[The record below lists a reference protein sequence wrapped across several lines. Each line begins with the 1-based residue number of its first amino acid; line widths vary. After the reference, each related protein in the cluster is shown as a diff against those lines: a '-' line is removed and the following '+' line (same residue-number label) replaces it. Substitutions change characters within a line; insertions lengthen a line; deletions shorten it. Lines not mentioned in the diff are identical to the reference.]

1 MSDLN
6 IALIL
11 RFIDQATAPA
21 RAAMQNVQG
30 AAEAVQRFGGQQ
42 MAAGR
47 QMVEQAN
54 AQTAALRGSTLATL
68 GTGAALVAALQPA
81 IDFEAQMDKVAAV
94 SRASTEE
101 QAALTRTA
109 LEQGARTRFSARQA
123 GEGLEYL
130 GMAGFNAQAQMAAL
144 PGVLDLAAAA
154 GAGLGDTANYA
165 TNMLSAFGLPA
176 EQMSRVGDVLVNTF
190 TSSNSD
196 LNSLAATMSYAAPVA
211 KGLGIEIETVA
222 AMAGRLGDQGI
233 AGERAGTALRAV
245 LQRLVAPSTE
255 AARALDGLGVNI
267 ADADGNMRPMLE
279 VLADM
284 DEAMRGMGQVARENL
299 RSVIFGTEAAGAAA
313 ILMEGAGSGALQAY
327 AAGLSEVG
335 SASRVAA
342 QMSDNARGAINTLRN
357 AAERLQIT
365 FGNGMLPVLAD
376 IATRL
381 VPLAMAA
388 RDWASENQALVT
400 TISYIAVALLGLN
413 IAVLAAQWGF
423 WLLFGWVG
431 KLRIAFGAAMVAI
444 GWIGRA
450 FAVLALRSIPLLQV
464 AGLALANVLFFIARA
479 GVVLARAFLLPLR
492 ILMGFGALLGKL
504 PIVVI
509 AMLIAGAVY
518 MIYDSWGGIVAW
530 FQNKF
535 DQVRAAFDQGFLAGI
550 FAALVAFNPW
560 TLLLDGIEGV
570 LRYLGEAFNI
580 DLFTQGAN
588 MISRLREGIWSV
600 LTGMVESVRAFLA
613 GIVPDWLI
621 NGVAYVTGGGDGAP
635 AAPSAGSSARAAG
648 RRAAGRRDSG
658 GVVRPGFLYEINERA
673 QEFFSPNLPGS
684 VLRGTDLRAGGGGG
698 GGGGV
703 TVGDIHIHLP
713 PGVDPREVAREVQRA
728 LREVLRQGRHDLHDG
743 ALI

>member
-11 RFIDQATAPA
+11 RFVDQATAPA

-54 AQTAALRGSTLATL
+54 AQTTALRGSTLATI
-68 GTGAALVAALQPA
+68 GTGAALVAFMQPA
-81 IDFEAQMDKVAAV
+81 IQFEAQMDKVAAV
-94 SRASTEE
+94 SRATTEE
-101 QAALTRTA
+101 QQALTRAA

-130 GMAGFNAQAQMAAL
+130 GMAGFSARDQMAAL

-176 EQMSRVGDVLVNTF
+176 EQMNRVGDVLVNTF
-190 TSSNSD
+190 TSSNTD

-233 AGERAGTALRAV
+233 SGERAGTALRAV

-255 AARALDGLGVNI
+255 AAKALDGLGVNI
-267 ADADGNMRPMLE
+267 ADADGNMRPMLD
-279 VLADM
+279 VLGDM

-327 AAGLSEVG
+327 AERLGETG
-335 SASRVAA
+335 SAARVAA
-342 QMSDNARGAINTLRN
+342 QMSDNARGSIDRLKS
-357 AAERLQIT
+357 AAEGAQIAL
-365 FGNGMLPVLAD
+365 GNGLLPVLAD
-376 IATRL
+376 MAERL
-381 VPLAMAA
+381 GPVAVTIG
-388 RDWASENQALVT
+388 DWASENQALVT
-400 TISYIAVALLGLN
+400 SISWIVVGLLGLN

-431 KLRIAFGAAMVAI
+431 KARLAFGAFLIAA
-444 GWIGRA
+444 GWIGRSL
-450 FAVLALRSIPLLQV
+450 AVLALRAIPWVKVALLGLGNVLLFV
-464 AGLALANVLFFIARA
+464 ARGIVWAAMALARLPILMAIAAMTGGPGFLLLGLLALA
-479 GVVLARAFLLPLR
+479 LA
-492 ILMGFGALLGKL
+492 
-504 PIVVI
+504 V
-509 AMLIAGAVY
+509 AGAVK
-518 MIYDSWGGIVAW
+518 MIYDSWDGIVAY
-530 FQNKF
+530 FKDKF
-535 DQVRAAFDQGFLAGI
+535 DRVKAAFGDSFLGGLR
-550 FAALVAFNPW
+550 ALWAEFNVF
-560 TLLLDGIEGV
+560 TLMVDAIEGV

-588 MISRLREGIWSV
+588 MIESLRAGIYSV
-600 LTGMVESVRAFLA
+600 LTGMVASVKAYLA
-613 GIVPDWLI
+613 SIVPDWMRAAWSH
-621 NGVAYVTGGGDGAP
+621 VQGGGEVSGGSGA
-635 AAPSAGSSARAAG
+635 
-648 RRAAGRRDSG
+648 RRRVQGRRDAG

-673 QEFFSPNLPGS
+673 QEFFAPSLPGS
-684 VLRGTDLRAGGGGG
+684 VLRGTDLRSGGRGGSSP
-698 GGGGV
+698 V
-703 TVGDIHIHLP
+703 TIGDIHIHAA
-713 PGVDPREVAREVQRA
+713 PGMDPIAIAREVQRA
-728 LREVLRQGRHDLHDG
+728 LHDALRGARHNLHDG
-743 ALI
+743 ALT

>member
-1 MSDLN
+1 MLDLN

-11 RFIDQATAPA
+11 KFVDQATAPA
-21 RAAMQNVQG
+21 RAALQNIQG
-30 AAEAVQRFGGQQ
+30 ASEAVQRFGGQQ

-54 AQTAALRGSTLATL
+54 AQTAALRGSTMATL
-68 GTGAALVAALQPA
+68 GTGAALVALMQPA
-81 IDFEAQMDKVAAV
+81 IQFEAQMDKVAAV
-94 SRASTEE
+94 SRANAEE
-101 QAALTRTA
+101 QEALTRAA

-130 GMAGFNAQAQMAAL
+130 GMAGFDARAQIAAL

-190 TSSNSD
+190 TSSNTD

-233 AGERAGTALRAV
+233 SGERAGTALRAV

-255 AARALDGLGVNI
+255 AANALDGLGVNI
-267 ADADGNMRPMLE
+267 ADADGNMRPMLD

-313 ILMEGAGSGALQAY
+313 ILMEGAGSGALQSY
-327 AAGLSEVG
+327 AAGLAETG
-335 SASRVAA
+335 SAARVAA
-342 QMSDNARGAINTLRN
+342 QMSDNARGSIDRMRSAV
-357 AAERLQIT
+357 EGMQIAL
-365 FGNGMLPVLAD
+365 GNGLLPVLAD
-376 IATRL
+376 MAERLGPIAVT
-381 VPLAMAA
+381 AGQ
-388 RDWASENQALVT
+388 WASENQALVT
-400 TISYIAVALLGLN
+400 TIGWIVAGLLGLN

-431 KLRIAFGAAMVAI
+431 KARVALGALIVAV
-444 GWIGRA
+444 GWIGRTL
-450 FAVLALRSIPLLQV
+450 AVLALRAIPLVQV
-464 AGLALANVLFFIARA
+464 ALMAFANVVFFVARMFVGLGMLLMKNPITLAALAIAA
-479 GVVLARAFLLPLR
+479 
-492 ILMGFGALLGKL
+492 
-504 PIVVI
+504 
-509 AMLIAGAVY
+509 AVY
-518 MIYDSWGGIVAW
+518 IIYDSWDGIVAY
-530 FQNKF
+530 FQDKF
-535 DQVRAAFDQGFLAGI
+535 DRVKDAFGGSFLGGLRALWAEFNI
-550 FAALVAFNPW
+550 F
-560 TLLLDGIEGV
+560 TLMMDAVEGV

-588 MISRLREGIWSV
+588 MIESLRAGIYSV
-600 LTGMVESVRAFLA
+600 LTGMVAAVKTYLA
-613 GIVPDWLI
+613 GIVPDWLMF
-621 NGVAYVTGGGDGAP
+621 AWSYVSGGGALDGNTS
-635 AAPSAGSSARAAG
+635 AAPSSGSGAR
-648 RRAAGRRDSG
+648 RRPSGGRDSG
-658 GVVRPGFLYEINERA
+658 GLVRPGFLYEINERA

-684 VLRGTDLRAGGGGG
+684 VVRGTDLRGGASGAGRCS
-698 GGGGV
+698 V

-713 PGVDPREVAREVQRA
+713 QGVDPQAVAREVQCA
-728 LREVLRQGRHDLHDG
+728 LRDVLRQGRHDLHDG
-743 ALI
+743 ALT